1 MTVRYIRLTEV
12 CERYAIDPE
21 VLRVVEEEELVEISH
36 TVEDERVVS
45 PEQAER
51 LRLVAVLMR
60 ELDVNAAG
68 VEVILHMH
76 ENLCSMQRQFD
87 EILQAMVAELRR
99 RLVEPEKR

>member
-1 MTVRYIRLTEV
+1 MTARYIRLAEV
-12 CERYAIDPE
+12 CERFAIDE
-21 VLRVVEEEELVEISH
+21 ELLRVVQEEALVEITH
-36 TVEDERVVS
+36 TVESEPVLS

-60 ELDVNAAG
+60 ELDVNVAG

-76 ENLCSMQRQFD
+76 ESQCSMQRQFD

-99 RLVEPEKR
+99 RLAEPG

>member
-1 MTVRYIRLTEV
+1 MTVRFIRLAEV
-12 CERYAIDPE
+12 CERYAIDAE
-21 VLRVVEEEELVEISH
+21 LLRVVEEEGLVEIAH
-36 TVEDERVVS
+36 TVEAEPVVS

-76 ENLCSMQRQFD
+76 ANLCSMQRQFD

-99 RLVEPEKR
+99 RLAEPGGR